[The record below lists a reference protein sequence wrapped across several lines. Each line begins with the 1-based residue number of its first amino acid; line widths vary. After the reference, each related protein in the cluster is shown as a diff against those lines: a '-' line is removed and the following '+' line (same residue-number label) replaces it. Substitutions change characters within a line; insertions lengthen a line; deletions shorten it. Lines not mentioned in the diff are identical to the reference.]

1 MGKVRP
7 LQQNIKQCIKL
18 TIYSAKVGAN
28 LYNQPIVNTGDFHP
42 KQ

>member
-28 LYNQPIVNTGDFHP
+28 PYNQPIVFS
-42 KQ
+42 

>member
-18 TIYSAKVGAN
+18 TLYSAKVGVN
-28 LYNQPIVNTGDFHP
+28 PYNQPMVYS
-42 KQ
+42 